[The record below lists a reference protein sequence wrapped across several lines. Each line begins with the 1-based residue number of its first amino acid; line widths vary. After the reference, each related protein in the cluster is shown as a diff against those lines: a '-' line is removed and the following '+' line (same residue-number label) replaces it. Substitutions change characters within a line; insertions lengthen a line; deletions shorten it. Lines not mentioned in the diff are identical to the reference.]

1 MKVKANINLDYLARQ
16 SIYFIG
22 GKKENVILL
31 LGLSLCSTVWGV
43 FRTLSNIYLSF
54 LLRCPLNILAKSS
67 ISDVWQ
73 YSEYAKLHIMLRW
86 VWFYLVSKRRR
97 FPYGNVFLKKI
108 TWKHIF
114 EQSQKGK
121 TSKKTFFFIKKK
133 LARVKWETRK
143 KTKGC
148 SFIFEWRNGQKISK
162 RDNNLN

>member
-54 LLRCPLNILAKSS
+54 LLRCPLNISAKSS

-121 TSKKTFFFIKKK
+121 TSKKTFFFVKK
-133 LARVKWETRK
+133 
-143 KTKGC
+143 
-148 SFIFEWRNGQKISK
+148 N
-162 RDNNLN
+162 